1 MGAFLIVYPP
11 PVIDDLILEA
21 PDLVLVIVVEL
32 ELELELEIEL
42 EIENIITRYGLVD
55 IIHNEHIVLN
65 KIIINLLQILG
76 SIINFLYPTSKCC
89 RKRNIIFCKIPIFI
103 LCAVYLRIVCIWCNS
118 GKLEH

>member
-32 ELELELEIEL
+32 ELEL
-42 EIENIITRYGLVD
+42 ENIITRYGLVD

-76 SIINFLYPTSKCC
+76 SIINFLYPTSK
-89 RKRNIIFCKIPIFI
+89 
-103 LCAVYLRIVCIWCNS
+103 
-118 GKLEH
+118 